1 MDVLGID
8 VSKNDFHACLL
19 QEGRQAAKSFPNGA
33 VGYQQLRRWL
43 NNRRCEHVHACME
56 ATGGYWL
63 SLARALYEAG
73 IAVSVVNPSRTALFA
88 RSQLRRTKTDRVDA
102 EMIAQF
108 CLTQSPTLWT
118 PPAPE
123 ILELR
128 GFLTYRDH
136 LVEQQ
141 VRLQQ
146 LSLQIQVTDELRRMH
161 TAQVTQ
167 LKHAIDVIEQ
177 QMREFLLQHP
187 VLSASVDCLD
197 GVQGVGF
204 LSAAVL
210 VSELPVQR
218 LRNDKAAAAYV
229 GLAPRERQSGTSIHG
244 RPRICKIGNG
254 RLRKA
259 LYMPA
264 LAAMRHNPI
273 LRQFAERLK
282 AKGKP
287 PKVVV
292 VAVMR
297 KLVVLAYHLLSQLP
311 TPEAA

>member
-8 VSKNDFHACLL
+8 VSKDDFHACLL
-19 QEGRQAAKSFPNGA
+19 QDRRHAAKSFPNSTA
-33 VGYQQLRRWL
+33 GYRQLQRWL
-43 NNRRCEHVHACME
+43 NNRRCTEVHACME

-63 SLARALYEAG
+63 SLATALVEAG
-73 IAVSVVNPSRTALFA
+73 IMVSVVNPSRTALFA
-88 RSQLRRTKTDRVDA
+88 RSLLRRTKTDRVDA

-108 CLTQSPTLWT
+108 CRTQSPPLWT
-118 PPAPE
+118 PPPPE
-123 ILELR
+123 MLQLR
-128 GFLTYRDH
+128 GFLTYREH
-136 LVEQQ
+136 LVEQR

-146 LSLQIQVTDELRRMH
+146 LAGQIQVTDELRRMH
-161 TAQVTQ
+161 ERQLTELKQAITA
-167 LKHAIDVIEQ
+167 IEA
-177 QMREFLLQHP
+177 QMRAFSHDHP
-187 VLSASVDCLD
+187 RLAASIACLNAVE
-197 GVQGVGF
+197 GFGF
-204 LSAAVL
+204 LSAAEL
-210 VSELPVQR
+210 VSGLPVER

-244 RPRICKIGNG
+244 RPRICKIGDG

-264 LAAMRHNPI
+264 LSAMRHNPI
-273 LRQFAERLK
+273 LRAFAERLM

-292 VAVMR
+292 IAVMR

-311 TPEAA
+311 TPDAA